1 MLDVINATYEKATQI
16 ARTMHEIS
24 NSMESRISVSRFDEL
39 CEILR
44 SDIVQFQSLSSKI
57 QDPYTSLALR
67 EIEMEE
73 YRLYRNN
80 DKKFESF
87 SLGNPATPGSA
98 ISYPMATTCVQLL
111 QWASEAR
118 FCLQNPEKDRSLVS
132 NDCPFK
138 GQFYILTDRIYTE
151 HHKVIGAWRQLNDC
165 EPQDEVQD
173 EERIYNLFVEFL
185 HEGQKLVD
193 SVGGTRDV

>member
-16 ARTMHEIS
+16 ARTMYEIS

-39 CEILR
+39 CESLKR
-44 SDIVQFQSLSSKI
+44 DIVEFQSLSSKI
-57 QDPYTSLALR
+57 EDPHTRLALR
-67 EIEMEE
+67 ETKIKEH
-73 YRLYRNN
+73 RLNRNN
-80 DKKFESF
+80 DKKIKPF
-87 SLGNPATPGSA
+87 SLGNPAVSGPA
-98 ISYPMATTCVQLL
+98 INYPMTTVSVQLL

-138 GQFYILTDRIYTE
+138 GQFYILIDRIYTE
-151 HHKVIGAWRQLNDC
+151 HHKVIKAWRQLNDC

-185 HEGQKLVD
+185 REGQKLVA
-193 SVGGTRDV
+193 SVGEIE